1 MSKSKI
7 KTAKAQPD
15 NPAEIL
21 RWVERVADFWSSQS
35 GLPPIT
41 GRIVGWLMIAD
52 SPEQSASQL
61 AAAIGASRAS
71 LTTSTQ
77 ILTAIGLV
85 HTVRR
90 PGERTVYYRID
101 DDAWE
106 KMLRRRIANMAS
118 FRAITRDGLALLGS
132 NTPRASRIQAADE
145 VYEWAEKVFADAPP
159 CPSANRKPKDSN
171 H

>member
-1 MSKSKI
+1 MLHISVHTEISIMKKSKAI
-7 KTAKAQPD
+7 TVKEQSD
-15 NPAEIL
+15 NPAELL
-21 RWVERVADFWSSQS
+21 RWVERVAVFWSSQS

-41 GRIVGWLMIAD
+41 GRIVGWLMIAN

-61 AAAIGASRAS
+61 ATAIGASRAS

-90 PGERTVYYRID
+90 PGERTV
-101 DDAWE
+101 
-106 KMLRRRIANMAS
+106 S
-118 FRAITRDGLALLGS
+118 RDGLALLGQK
-132 NTPRASRIQAADE
+132 NPRASRIQAADQ
-145 VYEWAEKVFADAPP
+145 VYEWAEKVFATAPP